1 MAQIPLSERASADK
15 QSDDR
20 QRDDKTRQIADDVAY
35 RQILLA
41 NIVFV
46 GFPNAGDDNWV
57 LIDAGLPASVTD
69 IRSAVRARF
78 GGTGR
83 PRAIVMTHGHFDH
96 VGALETLTQEWDVPV
111 YAHLR
116 EHHYLNGRNSY
127 PPPDPSVG
135 GGVMSLLP
143 PLFPRRPVDVSRWL
157 RALPEDHS
165 VPPMPGW
172 RWIHTPG
179 HTPGHISLWREADRL
194 LIAGDA
200 LITTSQE
207 SAYAAVTQDG
217 EMHGPP
223 MYFTP
228 DWDSARQSVRT
239 LAALKPDVVVTGHGQ
254 AMRGPRM
261 QAALEDLAARFDD
274 VAIPNHRRPA

>member
-46 GFPNAGDDNWV
+46 GFPNAGDDNWA

-69 IRSAVRARF
+69 IKSAARARF

-96 VGALETLTQEWDVPV
+96 VGALEALTQEWDVPV

-116 EHHYLNGRNSY
+116 EHPYLNGRNSY

-135 GGVMSLLP
+135 GGVMSLLS

-200 LITTSQE
+200 FITTRQE
-207 SAYAAVTQDG
+207 LAYAAVTQDG
-217 EMHGPP
+217 EVHGPP
-223 MYFTP
+223 IYFTP